1 MTVFDVDPFR
11 DLTPRPATSHE
22 MFPCTCT
29 GTSLNSSNSGS
40 NNHNNNNDWDNFPPA
55 VKRKVRSLS
64 PSSASDPLSSTCPK
78 STSANFTVQQQ
89 YFSSLE
95 RLRLAQNSAPAKQ
108 PHSVQSFHGTVR
120 ASKPKCSP
128 SRPTLARRN
137 SSYFK
142 RKTPSPTSDTF
153 SPSDAQ
159 WFLRLPDTVQR
170 KHFTREERHALSGQ
184 RDSIDLDASEDKS
197 CRIYSLGRERNRSV
211 PTLRT
216 SSYSS
221 LSTLSTFDL
230 ELPAYSA
237 IDMDDSMIWF
247 DDDNDLD
254 LSSKLQLDDYHEFM
268 TKAAETE
275 VKSSKRR
282 PSFRKALSLNQLPFG
297 TNTSPMPPLPKT
309 THSAQVAPSPPS
321 RPAHK
326 HVQPRPSLA
335 AHAQTSNSAI
345 EASAKYYQDPEARLK
360 LRVYLASPQNFDEA
374 IEFGFPSLQD
384 TEERFASRPSLSRA
398 RKTAPCKTFL
408 HDDSPFLF
416 DALGD
421 DDDDAESATTLPER
435 DAPYTPLDS
444 VFNHGTMLLS
454 PSIATSSGSSSA
466 LFPKSAVRH
475 HTSEPFAQP
484 LGRSRE
490 MTLRMTL
497 TRPELRADE
506 KALNANTI
514 ADDPLALEH
523 LPPTKKEADIWDQLP
538 KERGTLQKIWRR
550 VSGKGS

>member
-1 MTVFDVDPFR
+1 M
-11 DLTPRPATSHE
+11 
-22 MFPCTCT
+22 
-29 GTSLNSSNSGS
+29 
-40 NNHNNNNDWDNFPPA
+40 
-55 VKRKVRSLS
+55 K
-64 PSSASDPLSSTCPK
+64 
-78 STSANFTVQQQ
+78 
-89 YFSSLE
+89 
-95 RLRLAQNSAPAKQ
+95 
-108 PHSVQSFHGTVR
+108 SFHGTVR
-120 ASKPKCSP
+120 ASKPKSSA

-159 WFLRLPDTVQR
+159 WFLRLPDKVQR

-184 RDSIDLDASEDKS
+184 RDSIDLDASEDRS
-197 CRIYSLGRERNRSV
+197 CRVYSQGRERNRSV

-230 ELPAYSA
+230 ELPAGSA
-237 IDMDDSMIWF
+237 FDMDDSMIWF

-268 TKAAETE
+268 TKAAESE

-297 TNTSPMPPLPKT
+297 TNTPPVPPLPKIT
-309 THSAQVAPSPPS
+309 YPAQVTLSPPS
-321 RPAHK
+321 QPVHK
-326 HVQPRPSLA
+326 HVQSRPFL

-374 IEFGFPSLQD
+374 IEFGFPSLED
-384 TEERFASRPSLSRA
+384 TEERFLSRPSLSRA

-408 HDDSPFLF
+408 HDDSPSLF
-416 DALGD
+416 DALD
-421 DDDDAESATTLPER
+421 DDDEAESTTSLPER
-435 DAPYTPLDS
+435 DAPYTPVYS
-444 VFNHGTMLLS
+444 VFNHGAMLLS
-454 PSIATSSGSSSA
+454 PSVGPSSGSSST
-466 LFPKSAVRH
+466 LFPKSTVRH
-475 HTSEPFAQP
+475 HTSETSAQP
-484 LGRSRE
+484 LGGSRE

-506 KALNANTI
+506 KALDAKTTV
-514 ADDPLALEH
+514 DDPLALEH
-523 LPPTKKEADIWDQLP
+523 LPPTKNEADIWDQTP
-538 KERGTLQKIWRR
+538 KERGTLKKIWRR
-550 VSGKGS
+550 VSGRGC